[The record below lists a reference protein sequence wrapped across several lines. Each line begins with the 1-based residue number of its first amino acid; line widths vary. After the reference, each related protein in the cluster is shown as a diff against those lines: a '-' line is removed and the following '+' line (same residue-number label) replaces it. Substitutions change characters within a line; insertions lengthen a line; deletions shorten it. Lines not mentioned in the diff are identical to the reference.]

1 MTEMNQWLE
10 DARRRLAATLDA
22 SAGDYDLSPG
32 DVEELLEFARVA
44 AHESGDRTNVP
55 LISYLVGLA
64 HGRNPERTLIELT
77 TTITRTNA
85 GDR

>member
-1 MTEMNQWLE
+1 MTQMNQWLE
-10 DARRRLAATLDA
+10 DARRQLAAA
-22 SAGDYDLSPG
+22 VSGSAGDYDLSPG
-32 DVEELLEFARVA
+32 DVEKLLEFARVA

-77 TTITRTNA
+77 TTITRANA
-85 GDR
+85 SDR